1 MPTGIVA
8 KYLHCYP
15 YVVNNQT
22 IAGYLLPIANKRLI
36 INQFSLP
43 ASGNELADYQYIT
56 KVNSG
61 GSLFADWLQN
71 SYIRK

>member
-1 MPTGIVA
+1 MVPTGIVA

-36 INQFSLP
+36 INRFSLP
-43 ASGNELADYQYIT
+43 ASGNELDTQILTILYI
-56 KVNSG
+56 K
-61 GSLFADWLQN
+61 
-71 SYIRK
+71 YY